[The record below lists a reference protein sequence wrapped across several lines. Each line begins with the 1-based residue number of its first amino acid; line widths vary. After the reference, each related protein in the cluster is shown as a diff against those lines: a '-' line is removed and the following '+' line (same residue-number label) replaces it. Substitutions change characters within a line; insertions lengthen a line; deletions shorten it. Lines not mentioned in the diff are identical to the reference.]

1 MLKLKP
7 LLLKEPQMNSEE
19 VKVETTEVHPQ
30 GVPVVD
36 EPEHETAPVAET
48 VIHGDGNCLL
58 EVEYSSNIQGAVDN
72 IALPSDTAKR
82 TRDIVSNIPNVNML
96 DNPESRKWAT
106 ALTEGLTRTMYSDV
120 FGDTVTK
127 PGSNFTQ
134 KVEYKGINLNAAAP
148 RFKPLENQQIK
159 GERAIIRMITQLGL
173 GTLIQVP
180 LWHTGIWVTIKPPS
194 EAELLELNRLMLS
207 DKIRFGRF
215 THSLAFSNTSSYT
228 TDRLTDFVLS
238 HVYDTTLKS
247 EDLNTELLKNI
258 IVSQDIPTLIWGLM
272 CSVYPRGF
280 KYQRACVADP
290 EKCHHVLEETLNL
303 SKLQWVNT
311 APLTDWQKSH
321 MASRQ
326 ARSKDLASV
335 TRYKEELAVANNKKV
350 SIDTVNGSKIFF
362 TLRTPSIKE
371 YVDAGHVW
379 ISDMVE
385 IMEKA
390 ITTETSQTERESL
403 LTKYGQASAMRQYRH
418 WVECVEIDSNV
429 ISDPETLSQ
438 CLDVLSSEDV
448 ILSDFI
454 KEIIKYIGESTISV
468 IGIPVYDC
476 PACGKKQEVEHK
488 LPRHTNIIPLDT
500 MTVFFDLYTQRLTR
514 LTER

>member
-1 MLKLKP
+1 M
-7 LLLKEPQMNSEE
+7 SEE
-19 VKVETTEVHPQ
+19 QPDKGIPMIEDAPS
-30 GVPVVD
+30 GIPVID
-36 EPEHETAPVAET
+36 EPEHNNTQASVED
-48 VIHGDGNCLL
+48 VIHGSGNCLL
-58 EVEYSSNIQGAVDN
+58 ELEYSTAEEGALDS
-72 IALPSDTAKR
+72 IALPSDTAVR
-82 TRDIVSNIPNVNML
+82 TRNIVSNIPNINML
-96 DNPESRKWAT
+96 DNPESRKWAS
-106 ALTEGLTRTMYSDV
+106 ALTEGLGRTMYSDV
-120 FGDTVTK
+120 FADTVGK
-127 PGSNFTQ
+127 PGVNFAH
-134 KVEYKGINLNAAAP
+134 KVEYKGTSLNAASP
-148 RFKPLENQQIK
+148 KFKTLENQQMK

-194 EAELLELNRLMLS
+194 EAELLELNRIMLN

-215 THSLAFSNTSSYT
+215 THSLAFSNVSSYT
-228 TDRLTDFVLS
+228 TDRLTDFALS

-247 EDLNTELLKNI
+247 EDLNTELLKAT

-280 KYQRACVADP
+280 KYQRACVSDP

-311 APLTDWQKSH
+311 APLTDWQKAH

-326 ARSKDLASV
+326 ARSKDLESV
-335 TRYKEELAVANNKKV
+335 KRYKEELSVSNNKRV
-350 SIDTVNGSKIFF
+350 SVDTSNGSKIFF

-385 IMEKA
+385 AMEKA
-390 ITTETSQTERESL
+390 LTTETSQTEREAM

-418 WVECVEIDSNV
+418 WVECVEIETNV
-429 ISDPETLSQ
+429 ISDPETISQ
-438 CLDVLSSEDV
+438 CLDVLSSEDM
-448 ILSDFI
+448 ILSNFI
-454 KEIIKYIGESTISV
+454 QEIVKYIGESTISV

>member
-1 MLKLKP
+1 M
-7 LLLKEPQMNSEE
+7 SEE
-19 VKVETTEVHPQ
+19 LNVKIDTNVSLTTEELPK
-30 GVPVVD
+30 GVPVID
-36 EPEHETAPVAET
+36 EPEHESPTVVEE
-48 VIHGDGNCLL
+48 VIHGDGSC
-58 EVEYSSNIQGAVDN
+58 VMDYEYSSVTDSAPDT

-82 TRDIVSNIPNVNML
+82 TREIVSGIPNINML
-96 DNPESRKWAT
+96 DNPESRKWAS
-106 ALTEGLTRTMYSDV
+106 ALTEGLGRTMYSDV

-127 PGSNFTQ
+127 PGINFNQ
-134 KVEYKGINLNAAAP
+134 KIEYKGTSLNAASP
-148 RFKPLENQQIK
+148 KFKALENQQIK
-159 GERAIIRMITQLGL
+159 GERAIIRMISQLGL
-173 GTLIQVP
+173 GTLIQIP
-180 LWHTGIWVTIKPPS
+180 LWHTGIWVTIKPPT
-194 EAELLELNRLMLS
+194 EAELLELNRIMLN

-215 THSLAFSNTSSYT
+215 THSLAFSNVSSYT
-228 TDRLTDFVLS
+228 TDRLTDFALS

-247 EDLNTELLKNI
+247 DDLNTELLKTT

-311 APLTDWQKSH
+311 APLTEWQKAH

-326 ARSKDLASV
+326 ARTKDLESV
-335 TRYKEELAVANNKKV
+335 KRYKEELATTHNKRV
-350 SIDTVNGSKIFF
+350 SVDTSNGSKIFF

-385 IMEKA
+385 SMEKA
-390 ITTETSQTERESL
+390 LTSETSSTEREAM

-418 WVECVEIDSNV
+418 WVESVEIGTNI
-429 ISDPETLSQ
+429 ISDPETISQ
-438 CLDVLSSEDV
+438 SLDVLSSEDM
-448 ILSDFI
+448 ILGNFI
-454 KEIIKYIGESTISV
+454 KEVISYIGESTISV

-476 PACGKKQEVEHK
+476 PNCGKKQEVEHK